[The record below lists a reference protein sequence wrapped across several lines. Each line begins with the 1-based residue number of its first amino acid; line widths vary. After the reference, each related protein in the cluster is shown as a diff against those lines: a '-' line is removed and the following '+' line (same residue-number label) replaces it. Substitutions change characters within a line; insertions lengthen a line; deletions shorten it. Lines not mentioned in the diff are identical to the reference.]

1 MIFQNTDTQTVI
13 LSARKCG
20 LITLGA
26 TVTKEYKTRLIQMG
40 ENPKTV
46 FNYGS
51 LN

>member
-26 TVTKEYKTRLIQMG
+26 TVTKEYKNVSG
-40 ENPKTV
+40 KFAN
-46 FNYGS
+46 
-51 LN
+51 LNKAF